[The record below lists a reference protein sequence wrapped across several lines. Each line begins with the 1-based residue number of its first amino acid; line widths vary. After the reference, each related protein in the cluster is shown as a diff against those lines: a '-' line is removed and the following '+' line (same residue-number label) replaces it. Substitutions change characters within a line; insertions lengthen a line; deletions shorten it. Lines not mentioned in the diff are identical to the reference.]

1 MKKILLS
8 VIVFAM
14 LIMTAAGCTEKNSAK
29 LIGVCMPKHNV
40 ARWLPEGDNIR
51 KQLQAKG
58 YEVILEYADDDTELQ
73 KAQIERMIDR
83 KCQALIIAAT
93 DSYALNDVLEKARKA
108 EIKIIAY
115 DRLLMQTEF
124 VDYYCTFD
132 NFELGEAQAKYIE
145 KVFGL
150 QGAAPKPINMEI
162 ISGAADD
169 SCAVEN
175 YDGQMSVL
183 KPYIDS
189 GKINVISGK
198 TAFEP
203 TAIADWSTD
212 NAEAYTRNLL
222 STYYAHGE
230 KLNMILAT
238 NDSIARGVITV
249 LKEAGY
255 ESGSEAWPVITGQDC
270 DAENVAA
277 IINGEQSMSMFV
289 DTRALATR
297 VVNLVDDVFFGRTPT
312 INNTTRYDNGV
323 KIVPASICKSI
334 YVDKDNYF
342 EILVRSGYYKKED
355 FRISR

>member
-1 MKKILLS
+1 MKKTLSLLT
-8 VIVFAM
+8 IFAM
-14 LIMTAAGCTEKNSAK
+14 LIVMAAGCANSSAK

-40 ARWLPEGDNIR
+40 DRWLQDGDNIR

-58 YEVILEYADDDTELQ
+58 YEVMLEYADDDTATQ
-73 KAQIERMIDR
+73 IAQIESMIDK

-108 EIKIIAY
+108 KIKIIAY
-115 DRLLMQTEF
+115 DRLLMHTEF

-132 NFELGEAQAKYIE
+132 NLELGEEQGKYIE
-145 KVFGL
+145 AAFGL
-150 QGAAPKPINMEI
+150 QDAASKPINMEI
-162 ISGAADD
+162 ISGASDD

-175 YDGQMSVL
+175 YNGQMNVL

-189 GKINVISGK
+189 GKIIAASGE
-198 TAFEP
+198 TGFEA
-203 TAIADWSTD
+203 TAIADWSTE
-212 NAEAYTRNLL
+212 NAEAYMRNLL
-222 STYYAHGE
+222 SAHYANGE
-230 KLNMILAT
+230 KLDAVLAT

-277 IINGEQSMSMFV
+277 IIDGEQSMSMFV
-289 DTRALATR
+289 DTRALSTR
-297 VVNLVDDVFFGRTPT
+297 AADLVDDVLSGKTPT
-312 INNTTRYDNGV
+312 INNTTRYDNEV

-334 YVDKDNYF
+334 YVDKDNYL
-342 EILVRSGYYKKED
+342 EILVRSGYFKEED
-355 FRISR
+355 FQTAG